1 MPILADSFK
10 VVTGT
15 TELPEGCKTGIHL
28 FGGDSAFNLTG
39 EKYCCNDTPK
49 ETFVFF
55 KHDAVPVSAAP
66 AAGSAFSGGFIAL
79 SAVLGAVAGGALTL
93 LLSVSV
99 RKRREKKWRKRDCVD

>member
-39 EKYCCNDTPK
+39 EKYCCNDTLCVFRRFYRPQRGFGRGCRAVRSRFFCLFRSEK
-49 ETFVFF
+49 EER
-55 KHDAVPVSAAP
+55 KN
-66 AAGSAFSGGFIAL
+66 G
-79 SAVLGAVAGGALTL
+79 
-93 LLSVSV
+93 V
-99 RKRREKKWRKRDCVD
+99 REIV